1 MSGFETLMFAAAMG
15 GTVLETA
22 GAMADADARRKI
34 ARNNAKMV
42 QNEASEE
49 ARQASA
55 AGRRLTSKAKVRA
68 GASGL
73 SVDGSALDVIAE
85 LEAEGEFNA
94 RSAIYRG
101 RVRYDNF
108 KAEEKNAKRAKYVA
122 LASGIAKLGTTA
134 LTAGMPIGGGEAA
147 AATSSGTNLHAL
159 PNAGGL

>member
-1 MSGFETLMFAAAMG
+1 MSGFELLMAATMAG
-15 GTVLETA
+15 QGLETIGNIA
-22 GAMADADARRKI
+22 NADARAKI
-34 ARNNAKMV
+34 ARNNAKIV
-42 QNEASEE
+42 QSEASEE
-49 ARQASA
+49 ARMASA

-122 LASGIAKLGTTA
+122 AASGIAKLGTTA
-134 LTAGMPIGGGEAA
+134 LTAGMPIGGGAEAA
-147 AATSSGTNLHAL
+147 KTASSGANLHAL